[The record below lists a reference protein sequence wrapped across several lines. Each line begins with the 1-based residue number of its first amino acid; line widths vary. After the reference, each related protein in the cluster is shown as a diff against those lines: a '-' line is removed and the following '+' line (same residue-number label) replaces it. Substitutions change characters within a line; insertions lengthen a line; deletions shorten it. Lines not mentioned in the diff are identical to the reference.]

1 MICFITELVNSQESV
16 GLNATYRV
24 KAVFGHLSR
33 ALVPMLRV
41 VTSGKIMKNLPQIG
55 FPSL

>member
-1 MICFITELVNSQESV
+1 MQANC
-16 GLNATYRV
+16 V
-24 KAVFGHLSR
+24 KAEFGYVSR

-41 VTSGKIMKNLPQIG
+41 VTSGKITKNLPQIG